1 MNKSDKKKMCAGC
14 RNNRY
19 NMGRGYT
26 ERPGIDAVVT
36 VDECW
41 HLSSAK
47 VVMKKRV
54 SMSQVPPWTQKPIK
68 TLSCMSEVGYVY
80 VDKDAVK

>member
-19 NMGRGYT
+19 NMGNGFV
-26 ERPGIDAVVT
+26 ERAGIDAVVT

-41 HLSSAK
+41 SLETAK
-47 VVMKKRV
+47 VVLKKRV
-54 SMSQVPPWTQKPIK
+54 SISQTPPFLQKPQK
-68 TLSCMSEVGYVY
+68 TLDCKSEVGYAY
-80 VDKDAVK
+80 LSKDAK